1 MNLQGG
7 IAVVRG
13 SCVVS
18 CVVAMRGRSPGAFCV
33 QGEKRGRIAHFSDD
47 IRPGYVCLLHVPAMR
62 CWAQFAHDTSR
73 GCLWVR
79 VLAGRLSRELAP
91 CCRSFL
97 CSTLPRCG
105 AWFVLLATL
114 CCVLGSRLGPLL
126 VQSRVC
132 QRCSHPRILAIPVV
146 YTRSTTRGRS
156 LCMHHLC
163 TACGALLLFR
173 VALLVFMP
181 SSACRS
187 RHFASRL
194 RLCTPSVRAL
204 QRSSAG
210 TRRSMRTMW
219 RGQTAGTCSMST
231 WVLGGWDLG
240 L

>member
-1 MNLQGG
+1 MFRARSEAVSRTSRTIFGQGTCVCSTCLQCVAGHSLLMIRRAAACGCVCWQGG
-7 IAVVRG
+7 CQGSSPRVAGASYAAHCADAVRG
-13 SCVVS
+13 D
-18 CVVAMRGRSPGAFCV
+18 A
-33 QGEKRGRIAHFSDD
+33 
-47 IRPGYVCLLHVPAMR
+47 
-62 CWAQFAHDTSR
+62 
-73 GCLWVR
+73 
-79 VLAGRLSRELAP
+79 
-91 CCRSFL
+91 
-97 CSTLPRCG
+97 
-105 AWFVLLATL
+105 LLATL

-132 QRCSHPRILAIPVV
+132 QRCSHPRLLAIPVV

-204 QRSSAG
+204 RRSSAG
-210 TRRSMRTMW
+210 TRRSTRTMW